1 MENVAFNIS
10 ESAKMMGISKNTVIR
25 LIKDGKLPA
34 KRPAP
39 RRIIIPLGAINEYL
53 KGNDFDRS

>member
-34 KRPAP
+34 KRPTP